1 MAISQ
6 IQFDLSGVKGL
17 ANRFYG
23 DKNITT
29 SSPNLRYLGGDGQ
42 LAEGVFNPITTLGY
56 LSPANNTTKAITGTS
71 NYLIS
76 SALIIP
82 QRIAEAST
90 DAIFFSDEAVTGTTG
105 KILNLDT
112 AIDTSLDQAYE
123 IPIFNGYLF
132 EATATDAT
140 NIITPYIETLNDLGI
155 ENTSALKYLSITQ
168 GGLTQNTTYYVGNIS
183 GQTFK
188 LYAEVGLSTLIEI
201 TSNLTELQ
209 FETVPSTSQYSK
221 SEDIILYQVNGIS
234 KIFFTRHNTTTN
246 ALADSICVTSNT
258 SFGSPDVTWSLLGN
272 ISSNSTRP
280 VGANIWLT
288 KSAGRI
294 VFIPS
299 DNGFLYVLNGNVV
312 HKIDGGTTGG
322 TYGTIT
328 EDVLSFIGNTAI
340 TGVNVITRLIDGV
353 DMRGKMY
360 IGLHVNS
367 SFDIRTSSITG
378 KTINQFVGVYVW
390 NRSSTTASMQD
401 FIEIVGVKELK
412 SLHKFQGQPCCFT
425 ISTDGYTQFRVYN
438 GTEFKVVKTLGQ
450 NAYPVYRRH
459 SVHENG
465 DNIMW
470 LGNDGKIYCY
480 GKIEEGLENALYIL
494 GDMSSQVSEGQTYS
508 GSGVFVAANAVETV
522 TSGNQTA
529 PLAFYLSY
537 TDTAGNHLRKWYPYS
552 TDTVVTVAQLGHI
565 GNVYTL
571 VKYLPDMSTVKY
583 VDIRCAPTGT
593 GTETIATIKY
603 YFNGSATSSFSKTIT
618 KDQASRGYVRHEI
631 NKPYCNAIQMEIEYS
646 TTNTLGASNDFRP
659 SLAVVTYEDSNTK
672 G

>member
-1 MAISQ
+1 MSIQ
-6 IQFDLSGVKGL
+6 QVQFDLSGTKGL

-23 DKNITT
+23 DKNLTA
-29 SSPNLRYLGGDGQ
+29 SQPNLRYLGGDGQ

-56 LSPANNTTKAITGTS
+56 LSPANNTTKVVTGTTS
-71 NYLIS
+71 YLLS
-76 SALIIP
+76 SAIIVP

-105 KILNLDT
+105 KIMNLDT

-123 IPIFNGYLF
+123 IPTFNGYLF
-132 EATATDAT
+132 ETTATDAT
-140 NIITPYIETLNDLGI
+140 NIITPYVETLNDLGI
-155 ENTSALKYLSITQ
+155 ENASAVKYLSTTQ

-209 FETVPSTSQYSK
+209 FETVPGSSQYTK
-221 SEDIILYQVNGIS
+221 SEDFALYQLNGTP
-234 KIFFTRHNTTTN
+234 KIYFTRHNTTTN
-246 ALADSICVTSNT
+246 AVGDSICVASTVM
-258 SFGSPDVTWSLLGN
+258 GSPDVTWSLLPITVAN
-272 ISSNSTRP
+272 NARP
-280 VGANIWLT
+280 AGAGVTLI

-312 HKIDGGTTGG
+312 HKIDGGITGG

-328 EDVLSFIGNTAI
+328 PRVLQFSGNTAR
-340 TGVNVITRLIDGV
+340 TGVNVITRLIDGI
-353 DMRGKMY
+353 DFRGKMY
-360 IGLHVNS
+360 IGLHVNP
-367 SFDIRTSSITG
+367 SFDTRTSSITG
-378 KTINQFVGVYVW
+378 KTIPMFVGVYVW
-390 NRSSTTASMQD
+390 NRSSTVASMQD

-412 SLHKFQGQPCCFT
+412 SIHKFQGQPSCFT
-425 ISTDGYTQFRVYN
+425 ISVDGYTQFRVWN

-494 GDMSSQVSEGQTYS
+494 GDMSLNVTNGQTYS
-508 GSGVFVAANAVETV
+508 GSGVFIAANATETV
-522 TSGNQTA
+522 TTGNQA
-529 PLAFYLSY
+529 QPLAFYLSY
-537 TDTAGNHLRKWYPYS
+537 TDTAGNHLKKWYPYS
-552 TDTVVTVAQLGHI
+552 TDTVATIAQTGHI

-593 GTETIATIKY
+593 GTTEIATIKY
-603 YFNGSATSSFSKTIT
+603 YFNGSATSSFSKVIT
-618 KDQASRGYVRHEI
+618 KDQASRGYIRHEI